1 VVDGKKGF
9 PFPLK
14 TINIESSRDRAG
26 RPGAISQFG
35 GWNVAQRVMLV
46 DDASFMRMMLKNILV
61 GAGYEVIGEAENG
74 AKAIEQ
80 FKTLKPDLV
89 IMDIIMP
96 EMGGIDA
103 VREIMK
109 ANPSA
114 KVLMC
119 SSMGQQS
126 LVVEAIQAGAKDFIV
141 KPFQPSNVLE
151 AVKKAL
157 G

>member
-1 VVDGKKGF
+1 
-9 PFPLK
+9 
-14 TINIESSRDRAG
+14 
-26 RPGAISQFG
+26 
-35 GWNVAQRVMLV
+35 VAHRVLLV

-61 GAGYEVIGEAENG
+61 GSGYEVAGEAENG

-80 FKTLKPDLV
+80 YKALKPDLV

-103 VREIMK
+103 VREIVK
-109 ANPSA
+109 LNPGA
-114 KVLMC
+114 KILMC

>member
-1 VVDGKKGF
+1 M
-9 PFPLK
+9 
-14 TINIESSRDRAG
+14 AH
-26 RPGAISQFG
+26 
-35 GWNVAQRVMLV
+35 RVMLV

-61 GAGYEVIGEAENG
+61 GSGYEVIGEAENG
-74 AKAIEQ
+74 AKAVEQ
-80 FKTLKPDLV
+80 YKSLKPDLV

-103 VREIMK
+103 VREIIK
-109 ANPSA
+109 GNPSA
-114 KVLMC
+114 KILMC

-151 AVKKAL
+151 AVKKVL
-157 G
+157 D

>member
-1 VVDGKKGF
+1 
-9 PFPLK
+9 
-14 TINIESSRDRAG
+14 
-26 RPGAISQFG
+26 
-35 GWNVAQRVMLV
+35 MLV

-61 GAGYEVIGEAENG
+61 GAGYEVSGEAENG
-74 AKAIEQ
+74 AKGVELY
-80 FKTLKPDLV
+80 KSSKPDLV

-103 VREIMK
+103 VREIVK
-109 ANPSA
+109 INPSA

-151 AVKKAL
+151 AVKKIL

>member
-1 VVDGKKGF
+1 M
-9 PFPLK
+9 
-14 TINIESSRDRAG
+14 AY
-26 RPGAISQFG
+26 
-35 GWNVAQRVMLV
+35 RVLLV

-61 GAGYEVIGEAENG
+61 GAGYEVAGEAENG
-74 AKAIEQ
+74 AKAIEAYRA
-80 FKTLKPDLV
+80 LKPDLV

-103 VREIMK
+103 VREIVK
-109 ANPSA
+109 GDPQA

-126 LVVEAIQAGAKDFIV
+126 LVVEAIQAGAKDFII

-151 AVKKAL
+151 AVKKTVS
-157 G
+157 

>member
-1 VVDGKKGF
+1 
-9 PFPLK
+9 
-14 TINIESSRDRAG
+14 
-26 RPGAISQFG
+26 
-35 GWNVAQRVMLV
+35 MLV

-61 GAGYEVIGEAENG
+61 GSGYEVAGEAENG

-80 FKTLKPDLV
+80 YKALKPDLV

-103 VREIMK
+103 VRELMK
-109 ANPSA
+109 VNPGA
-114 KVLMC
+114 KILMC

-151 AVKKAL
+151 AVKKVL

>member
-1 VVDGKKGF
+1 M
-9 PFPLK
+9 
-14 TINIESSRDRAG
+14 AH
-26 RPGAISQFG
+26 
-35 GWNVAQRVMLV
+35 RVMLV

-61 GAGYEVIGEAENG
+61 GSGYEVVGEAENG

-80 FKTLKPDLV
+80 FKALKPDLV

-103 VREIMK
+103 VREIIK
-109 ANPSA
+109 LNPSA
-114 KVLMC
+114 KILMC

>member
-1 VVDGKKGF
+1 M
-9 PFPLK
+9 
-14 TINIESSRDRAG
+14 AH
-26 RPGAISQFG
+26 
-35 GWNVAQRVMLV
+35 RVLLV

-61 GAGYEVIGEAENG
+61 GAGYEIAGEADNG
-74 AKAIEQ
+74 VKAIEL

-103 VREIMK
+103 VREIVK
-109 ANPSA
+109 VNPTA
-114 KVLMC
+114 KILIC

-141 KPFQPSNVLE
+141 KPFQPSNVLDS
-151 AVKKAL
+151 VKKVL

>member
-1 VVDGKKGF
+1 
-9 PFPLK
+9 
-14 TINIESSRDRAG
+14 
-26 RPGAISQFG
+26 
-35 GWNVAQRVMLV
+35 MLV

-61 GAGYEVIGEAENG
+61 GSGYEVIGEAENG
-74 AKAIEQ
+74 AKAVEQ
-80 FKTLKPDLV
+80 FKALKPDLV

-103 VREIMK
+103 VREIIK
-109 ANPSA
+109 TNPGA
-114 KVLMC
+114 KILMC

-141 KPFQPSNVLE
+141 KPFQPSNVLD
-151 AVKKAL
+151 AVKKVL

>member
-1 VVDGKKGF
+1 
-9 PFPLK
+9 
-14 TINIESSRDRAG
+14 
-26 RPGAISQFG
+26 
-35 GWNVAQRVMLV
+35 VAQRIMLV

-61 GAGYEVIGEAENG
+61 GSGYEVIGEAENG

-80 FKTLKPDLV
+80 FKALKPDLV

-103 VREIMK
+103 VREIVK
-109 ANPSA
+109 VNPGA
-114 KVLMC
+114 KILMC

>member
-1 VVDGKKGF
+1 MNYENNFIYLKL
-9 PFPLK
+9 LK
-14 TINIESSRDRAG
+14 TSNSELKTDLREEAL
-26 RPGAISQFG
+26 AH
-35 GWNVAQRVMLV
+35 RVLLV

-61 GAGYEVIGEAENG
+61 GSGYEIAGEAENG
-74 AKAIEQ
+74 NKALEQ
-80 FKTLKPDLV
+80 YKALKPDLV

-109 ANPSA
+109 ASPGA
-114 KVLMC
+114 KILMC

>member
-1 VVDGKKGF
+1 M
-9 PFPLK
+9 
-14 TINIESSRDRAG
+14 AH
-26 RPGAISQFG
+26 
-35 GWNVAQRVMLV
+35 RVMLV
-46 DDASFMRMMLKNILV
+46 DDTSFMRMMLKNILV
-61 GAGYEVIGEAENG
+61 GSGYEVIGEAENG
-74 AKAIEQ
+74 AKAVEQ
-80 FKTLKPDLV
+80 YKALKPDLV

-109 ANPSA
+109 VNPSA
-114 KVLMC
+114 KILMC

>member
-1 VVDGKKGF
+1 M
-9 PFPLK
+9 
-14 TINIESSRDRAG
+14 AH
-26 RPGAISQFG
+26 
-35 GWNVAQRVMLV
+35 RVLLV
-46 DDASFMRMMLKNILV
+46 DDAAFMRMMLKNILV
-61 GAGYEVIGEAENG
+61 GSGYEIAGEAENG
-74 AKAIEQ
+74 RQAVEL
-80 FKTLKPDLV
+80 FKSLKPDLV

-103 VREIMK
+103 VREIVK

-141 KPFQPSNVLE
+141 KPFQPSNVIE
-151 AVKKAL
+151 AIKKAL

>member
-1 VVDGKKGF
+1 M
-9 PFPLK
+9 
-14 TINIESSRDRAG
+14 
-26 RPGAISQFG
+26 
-35 GWNVAQRVMLV
+35 AQKILLV

-61 GAGYEVIGEAENG
+61 GAGYEVAGEAENG

-80 FKTLKPDLV
+80 FKSLKPDLV

-103 VREIMK
+103 VREIVK
-109 ANPSA
+109 AQPGA
-114 KVLMC
+114 KILMC

-151 AVKKAL
+151 AVKKVL

>member
-1 VVDGKKGF
+1 M
-9 PFPLK
+9 
-14 TINIESSRDRAG
+14 AY
-26 RPGAISQFG
+26 
-35 GWNVAQRVMLV
+35 RVLLV

-61 GAGYEVIGEAENG
+61 GAGYEVAGEAENG
-74 AKAIEQ
+74 AKAIELYR
-80 FKTLKPDLV
+80 TLKPDLV

-103 VREIMK
+103 VREIVK
-109 ANPSA
+109 GDPQA

-126 LVVEAIQAGAKDFIV
+126 LVVEAIQAGAKDFII

-151 AVKKAL
+151 AVKKTVN
-157 G
+157 

>member
-1 VVDGKKGF
+1 M
-9 PFPLK
+9 
-14 TINIESSRDRAG
+14 
-26 RPGAISQFG
+26 
-35 GWNVAQRVMLV
+35 AQRIMLV

-61 GAGYEVIGEAENG
+61 GSGYEVIGEAENG

-80 FKTLKPDLV
+80 FKALKPDLV

-103 VREIMK
+103 VREIVK
-109 ANPSA
+109 VNPGA
-114 KVLMC
+114 KILMC

>member
-1 VVDGKKGF
+1 M
-9 PFPLK
+9 
-14 TINIESSRDRAG
+14 
-26 RPGAISQFG
+26 
-35 GWNVAQRVMLV
+35 AQKVMLV

-61 GAGYEVIGEAENG
+61 GSGYEVVGEAENG
-74 AKAIEQ
+74 AKAVEQ
-80 FKTLKPDLV
+80 YKSLKPDLV
-89 IMDIIMP
+89 MMDIIMP

-103 VREIMK
+103 VREIIK
-109 ANPSA
+109 VNPPA
-114 KVLMC
+114 KILMC

-141 KPFQPSNVLE
+141 KPFQPSNVLD

>member
-1 VVDGKKGF
+1 M
-9 PFPLK
+9 
-14 TINIESSRDRAG
+14 
-26 RPGAISQFG
+26 
-35 GWNVAQRVMLV
+35 AQRIMLV

-61 GAGYEVIGEAENG
+61 GSGYEVIGEAENG

-80 FKTLKPDLV
+80 FKALKPDLV

-103 VREIMK
+103 VREIVK
-109 ANPSA
+109 TNPSA
-114 KVLMC
+114 KILMC

>member
-1 VVDGKKGF
+1 M
-9 PFPLK
+9 
-14 TINIESSRDRAG
+14 AH
-26 RPGAISQFG
+26 
-35 GWNVAQRVMLV
+35 RVMLV

-61 GAGYEVIGEAENG
+61 GSGYEVIGEAENG
-74 AKAIEQ
+74 AKAVEQ
-80 FKTLKPDLV
+80 FKALKPDLV

-103 VREIMK
+103 VREIIK
-109 ANPSA
+109 GNPSA
-114 KVLMC
+114 KILMC

-151 AVKKAL
+151 AVKKVL
-157 G
+157 D